1 MGELEKAGSWKRAG
15 TGRAGTGRAAGE
27 LELEGELEN
36 FSNFVNFW
44 ELEII

>member
-15 TGRAGTGRAAGE
+15 TGRAAGE
-27 LELEGELEN
+27 LESELEN